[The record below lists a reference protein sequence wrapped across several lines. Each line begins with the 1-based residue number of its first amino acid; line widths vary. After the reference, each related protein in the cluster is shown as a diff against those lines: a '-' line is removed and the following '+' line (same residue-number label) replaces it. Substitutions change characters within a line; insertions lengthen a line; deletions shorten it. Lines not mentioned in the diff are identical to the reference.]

1 MRSTPREKQ
10 LVLRCDASTARSA
23 ARLHRRLLSTLLTLI
38 GVALAPLPSAS
49 QPGGPPGFGGPP
61 GPSPLE
67 RAIESVE
74 LPPEVRSQIDALL
87 DASHSSRRGLHRELR
102 GAREEMRELLE
113 ADDPQEDAILAQAE
127 VIGRLQVSLEKDR
140 LMTLLRIRALLTP
153 QQRDSLTAAL
163 ELRMQRRRERRPPPH

>member
-49 QPGGPPGFGGPP
+49 QPGGPPG
-61 GPSPLE
+61 PSPLE

-87 DASHSSRRGLHRELR
+87 DVSHSSRRGLHRELR